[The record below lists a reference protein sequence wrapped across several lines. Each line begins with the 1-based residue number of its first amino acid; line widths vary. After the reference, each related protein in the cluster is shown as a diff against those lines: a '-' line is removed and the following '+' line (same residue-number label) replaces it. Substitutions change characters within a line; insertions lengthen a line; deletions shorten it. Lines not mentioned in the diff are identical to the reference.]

1 MLKLSACVE
10 TLFVELDFC
19 ERIRK
24 VSELGIPAFEFWG
37 WKKKDID
44 SIRKVKDK
52 EGLKV
57 ASMSAGEGGTLIDPA
72 NRGNYLQN
80 LEESCK
86 CAHELGCPALIVVP
100 GEEVDEPAR
109 REQKKSIIDGLRAA
123 AEIVEREKLLLVLEP
138 LNILVDHAGQFLS
151 SSLEAFEIVKEAG
164 SASVKVLFD
173 IYHQQV
179 TEGNLTANIRDHID
193 LIGHFHVA
201 DVPGR
206 HEPGTGEINY
216 VNLFREIERTGYQGY
231 VGLEYLP
238 LGEVEEPLR
247 KVIDIAKAA
256 SLKVES

>member
-1 MLKLSACVE
+1 MLKLSACLE
-10 TLFVELDFC
+10 TLFVKLDFC
-19 ERIRK
+19 DRIRE

-44 SIRKVKDK
+44 SIKKVKDEK
-52 EGLKV
+52 GMKV
-57 ASMSAGEGGTLIDPA
+57 AGMSAGEGGTLVDPG
-72 NRGNYLQN
+72 NREHFLQN
-80 LEESCK
+80 LEESCR
-86 CAHELGCPALIVVP
+86 CAHELDCPALIVVP
-100 GEEVDEPAR
+100 GEELDKPTR
-109 REQKKSIIDGLRAA
+109 QEQKKSIIDGLKAA
-123 AEIVEREKLLLVLEP
+123 AGIAEREKIRLVLEP
-138 LNILVDHAGQFLS
+138 LNILVDHPGQFLS
-151 SSLEAFEIVKEAG
+151 TSAEAFEIVKEVG

-179 TEGNLTANIRDHID
+179 TEGNLAANIRDNID

-216 VNLFREIERTGYQGY
+216 VNLFREIERTGYEGY

-238 LGEVEEPLR
+238 LTEVAESLR

-256 SLKVES
+256 SLKAES

>member
-1 MLKLSACVE
+1 MSQLELK
-10 TLFVELDFC
+10 DF
-19 ERIRK
+19 
-24 VSELGIPAFEFWG
+24 
-37 WKKKDID
+37 DID
-44 SIRKVKDK
+44 QFIREVTNKTCICFGAD
-52 EGLKV
+52 L
-57 ASMSAGEGGTLIDPA
+57 AGAFLIDDDDLKPFD
-72 NRGNYLQN
+72 NKY
-80 LEESCK
+80 
-86 CAHELGCPALIVVP
+86 P
-100 GEEVDEPAR
+100 GINEQ
-109 REQKKSIIDGLRAA
+109 QKKSIIDGLRAA